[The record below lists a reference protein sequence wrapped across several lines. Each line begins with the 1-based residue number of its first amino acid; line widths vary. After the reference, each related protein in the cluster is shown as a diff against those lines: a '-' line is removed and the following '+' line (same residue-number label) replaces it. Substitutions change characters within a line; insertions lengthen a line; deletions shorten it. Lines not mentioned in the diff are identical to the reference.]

1 MSKAWT
7 LNKTDYGKKIK
18 FGDKDLSILIGIEDP
33 QGGTDDPRR
42 TFITRTK
49 LEPDDTVVVT
59 GSGGGRRKKRR
70 SSKRIARRSS
80 KRRTRSY

>member
-1 MSKAWT
+1 MTKAWS
-7 LNKTDYGKKIK
+7 LNNTDYGKKIK

-42 TFITRTK
+42 TFITRTQ
-49 LEPDDTVVVT
+49 LVPNAEVEVT
-59 GSGGGRRKKRR
+59 ASGGRRKKRR

-80 KRRTRSY
+80 KRRTTRY